1 MLDVKNLS
9 AGYGD
14 IIAVRDFS
22 FHVGAGQI
30 LAVMGA
36 NGAGKSSTLMS
47 LIGLVDRKS
56 GSIVLD
62 GEDISNSEIET
73 RIAKGLAIVPEG
85 RRIFPD
91 LTIRENLMV
100 GGHVVAA
107 NVMSEGIDMV
117 YGLFPRLS
125 ERRSQAAGSLSGGE
139 QQMLAM
145 GRALISR
152 PKILIVDELSLGLMP
167 KVVDECYAVL
177 EKLKAEKI
185 GVVLV
190 EQNTERA
197 FAVADAVVVLE
208 AGNEIWSGS
217 AQEARGNDALR
228 ASLMGLH

>member
-1 MLDVKNLS
+1 MLDVTNLS

-22 FHVGAGQI
+22 FHVGAGRI

-47 LIGLVDRKS
+47 LVGLVERKS
-56 GSIVLD
+56 GSIVLN
-62 GEDISNSEIET
+62 GEDISDSKIET
-73 RIAKGLAIVPEG
+73 RISKGLAIVPEG

-100 GGHVVAA
+100 GGHVVAT
-107 NVMSEGIDMV
+107 NIMSEGIDMV
-117 YGLFPRLS
+117 YEYFPRLS
-125 ERRSQAAGSLSGGE
+125 ERRDQAAGSLSGGE

-177 EKLKAEKI
+177 AKLKTENI

-197 FAVADAVVVLE
+197 FAVADYVVVLE
-208 AGNEIWSGS
+208 AGNEIWSCS
-217 AQEARGNDALR
+217 AEEARGNDALR

>member
-1 MLDVKNLS
+1 MLDVTNLS

-22 FHVGAGQI
+22 FHVGAGRI

-47 LIGLVDRKS
+47 LVGLVERKS

-62 GEDISNSEIET
+62 GEDISNSKIET
-73 RIAKGLAIVPEG
+73 RISKGLAIVPEG

-100 GGHVVAA
+100 GGHVVAT
-107 NVMSEGIDMV
+107 NIMSEGIDMV
-117 YGLFPRLS
+117 YEYFPRLS
-125 ERRSQAAGSLSGGE
+125 ERRDQAAGSLSGGE

-167 KVVDECYAVL
+167 KVVDECYVL
-177 EKLKAEKI
+177 AKLKTENI

-197 FAVADAVVVLE
+197 FAVADDVVVLE

-217 AQEARGNDALR
+217 AEEARGNDALR

>member
-47 LIGLVDRKS
+47 LVGLVDRKS

-125 ERRSQAAGSLSGGE
+125 ERRNQAAGSLSGGE

-167 KVVDECYAVL
+167 KVVDECYEVL

>member
-1 MLDVKNLS
+1 MLDVTNLS

-22 FHVGAGQI
+22 FHVGAGRI

-47 LIGLVDRKS
+47 LVGLVERKS
-56 GSIVLD
+56 GSIVLN
-62 GEDISNSEIET
+62 GEDISDSKIET
-73 RIAKGLAIVPEG
+73 RISKGLAIVPEG

-100 GGHVVAA
+100 GGHVVAT
-107 NVMSEGIDMV
+107 NITSEGIDMV
-117 YGLFPRLS
+117 YEYFPRLS
-125 ERRSQAAGSLSGGE
+125 ERRDQAAGSLSGGE

-177 EKLKAEKI
+177 AKLKTENI

-197 FAVADAVVVLE
+197 FAVADDVVVLE

-217 AQEARGNDALR
+217 AEEARGNDALR